1 MMFGIVRCALR
12 YRPCKTQRNLSQSK
26 VKVCSGRVKVR
37 ERLGVV
43 DVKLNLLSL
52 RLIGFFYLGM
62 LEDILHQLAQEV

>member
-1 MMFGIVRCALR
+1 M
-12 YRPCKTQRNLSQSK
+12 
-26 VKVCSGRVKVR
+26 KVCSGRVKVQ

-62 LEDILHQLAQEV
+62 PEDILHQLAQEV